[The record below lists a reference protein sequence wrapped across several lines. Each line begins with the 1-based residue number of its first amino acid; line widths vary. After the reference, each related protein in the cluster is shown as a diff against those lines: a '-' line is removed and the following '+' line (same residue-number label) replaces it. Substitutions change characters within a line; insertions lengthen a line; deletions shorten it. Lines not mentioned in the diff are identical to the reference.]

1 MSSSGANDPTWP
13 TSKHSCSGRI
23 ASSFIASSSLTI
35 SSKGLA
41 NTAENTNALRLDEYF
56 A

>member
-1 MSSSGANDPTWP
+1 M
-13 TSKHSCSGRI
+13 SKHSYSGRI
-23 ASSFIASSSLTI
+23 SSSFIASSSSTI

-41 NTAENTNALRLDEYF
+41 KTAENTNALRAGEYF